1 MKVFVDTCLL
11 IYLNALADVHA
22 RSAYENFYL
31 DLVSR
36 YKVFVDV
43 LVLDELIYISEKKYG
58 VPSSVTLNFIDSV
71 VLPYADILSLGEE
84 EFKQACH
91 FIKKYGLRPS
101 DALHSGAMKT
111 SGIEIVASE
120 NSDFDKV
127 EEVKRIWLG

>member
-1 MKVFVDTCLL
+1 MKIFVDACLL
-11 IYLNALADVHA
+11 IYLNTLADMHA